1 MPGQARH
8 DNPHFV
14 IPAKAGIQIF
24 TKRSNMNE
32 ATIDN
37 LYERQFLSELDY
49 RFARFIGRL
58 DGTND
63 APLLLAASLV
73 SRYRGE
79 GHICID
85 LAELAGKPIELEE
98 SEPLTCPPL
107 KSWLKTLEKSPVVG
121 RPGDV
126 KPLIID
132 SARLYLFRYW
142 NYETRLAHALKNM
155 ANARIET
162 FDEPQLK
169 KSLDRI
175 FPRPEGDGKKETDWQ
190 KVAVFFSLRNR
201 LCIISGGPGTGKTF
215 TVAKILALLYEHSG
229 NDRLNIALT
238 APTGKAAA
246 RLQEAIKEA
255 KATLN
260 CSEAVKAAIPEE
272 ASTLHRLLK
281 TIPYSP
287 YFRFNEDNLLPY
299 DVVVIDEA
307 SMVDLAL
314 FSKLTQALRPQSRL
328 ILLGDK
334 DQLASVEAGSVLG
347 DICDTGNVHRFS
359 EAFID
364 VCRRV
369 TGEIFTENHS
379 VPTSE
384 SISDCIVQLTRSYRF
399 DETSGI
405 HAVSRA
411 VNAGEYDNTLDLI
424 KKGTYGDIHWKN
436 LPRPDELLG
445 HLEDWITGRYDVYL
459 KAADPVEAFDLFS
472 RSRILCALREG
483 PYGIHNL
490 NILIERI
497 MQKKGLIE
505 RSGRWYPGRPVII
518 TRNDY
523 NLRLFNGDIGIAM
536 QTQESDGELRVFFSG
551 TEGSLRSFPPLRLP
565 DHETVY
571 AMTVHKS
578 QGSEFNEILFVTPDR
593 DTQVLTRELIYTA
606 ITRARE
612 RVYVWGSEEVFLNA
626 IQRKIQRSSGL
637 RENLWTCHRC
647 GN

>member
-1 MPGQARH
+1 
-8 DNPHFV
+8 
-14 IPAKAGIQIF
+14 
-24 TKRSNMNE
+24 MNE

-58 DGTND
+58 DGSND
-63 APLLLAASLV
+63 PLLLLAASLV

-85 LAELAGKPIELEE
+85 LAELAGKPTEFEE
-98 SEPLTCPPL
+98 SEALTCPPL
-107 KSWLKTLEKSPVVG
+107 KAWLKTLEKSPVVG
-121 RPGDV
+121 RPGDI
-126 KPLIID
+126 KPLILD
-132 SARLYLFRYW
+132 GVRLYLFRYW

-169 KSLDRI
+169 KSFDRI
-175 FPRPEGDGKKETDWQ
+175 FPRIDGDGKKETDWQ
-190 KVAVFFSLRNR
+190 KVAVFSSLRNR

-215 TVAKILALLYEHSG
+215 TVAKILALIIEQSG
-229 NDRLNIALT
+229 NDTLNIALT

-287 YFRFNEDNLLPY
+287 YFRFSEDNPLPY

-369 TGEIFTENHS
+369 TGENFTENHS
-379 VPTSE
+379 FPTSE
-384 SISDCIVQLTRSYRF
+384 NISDCIVQLTRSYRF

-411 VNAGEYDNTLDLI
+411 VNAGEADNTLDFI
-424 KKGTYGDIHWKN
+424 KKGTYGDIHWRN
-436 LPRPDELLG
+436 LPRPDELIRY
-445 HLEDWITGRYDVYL
+445 LEDWITGRYDVYL

-505 RSGRWYPGRPVII
+505 RSGRWYPGRPVMI

-536 QTQESDGELRVFFSG
+536 QTQGSDGELRVFFSG

-578 QGSEFNEILFVTPDR
+578 QGSEFDEILFVTPDR
-593 DTQVLTRELIYTA
+593 DTRVMTRELIYTA

-612 RVYVWGSEEVFLNA
+612 KIQVWGKEDVFLTA
-626 IQRKIQRSSGL
+626 IQRRIHRSSGL
-637 RENLWTCHRC
+637 REALWGDR
-647 GN
+647 NF

>member
-1 MPGQARH
+1 M
-8 DNPHFV
+8 
-14 IPAKAGIQIF
+14 K
-24 TKRSNMNE
+24 E
-32 ATIDN
+32 ATIDR
-37 LYERQFLSELDY
+37 LYKIKFLSELDY

-58 DGTND
+58 DGSND
-63 APLLLAASLV
+63 ALLLLAASLV

-85 LAELAGKPIELEE
+85 LAELAGTSIDLEE
-98 SEPLTCPPL
+98 SEPLSCPPL

-126 KPLIID
+126 KPLILD
-132 SARLYLFRYW
+132 GARLYLFRYW
-142 NYETRLAHALKNM
+142 DYETHLAHALKNM

-175 FPRPEGDGKKETDWQ
+175 FSRTNDDEIKEMDWQ
-190 KVAVFFSLRNR
+190 KVAAFTSLRNR
-201 LCIISGGPGTGKTF
+201 LCVISGGPGTGKTF
-215 TVAKILALLYEHSG
+215 AVAKILALLFEHSG
-229 NDRLNIALT
+229 NDTLNIALT

-287 YFRFNEDNLLPY
+287 YFRFNEENPLPY

-347 DICDTGNVHRFS
+347 DICDTGNVHQFS
-359 EAFID
+359 PSFID
-364 VCRRV
+364 VCRRL
-369 TGEIFTENHS
+369 TGENFTENHS
-379 VPTSE
+379 GSTSQN
-384 SISDCIVQLTRSYRF
+384 ISDCIVQLTRSYRF
-399 DETSGI
+399 DKTSGI
-405 HAVSRA
+405 HAVSQS
-411 VNAGEYDNTLDLI
+411 VNAGEADNTLDLL
-424 KKGTYGDIHWKN
+424 KKGTYGDIHWRN
-436 LPRPDELLG
+436 LPRPDEMLG
-445 HLEDWITGRYDVYL
+445 YLEDWITGKYDVYL
-459 KAADPVEAFDLFS
+459 KAADPLKAFDLFS
-472 RSRILCALREG
+472 RCRILTALREG
-483 PYGIHNL
+483 PYGFHNL

-505 RSGRWYPGRPVII
+505 RSGRWYPGRPVMI

-536 QTQESDGELRVFFSG
+536 ETQGSDGELRVFFPG
-551 TEGSLRSFPPLRLP
+551 TDASLRSFPPLRLP

-578 QGSEFNEILFVTPDR
+578 QGSEFDEILFITPDR
-593 DTQVLTRELIYTA
+593 NTQVGTRELIYTA

-612 RVYVWGSEEVFLNA
+612 KIHVWGKEDVFLTA
-626 IQRKIQRSSGL
+626 IQRRIHRSSGL
-637 RENLWTCHRC
+637 REALWEQPEILA
-647 GN
+647 

>member
-1 MPGQARH
+1 
-8 DNPHFV
+8 
-14 IPAKAGIQIF
+14 
-24 TKRSNMNE
+24 MNE

-63 APLLLAASLV
+63 ALLLLAASLV

-79 GHICID
+79 GHICVD
-85 LAELAGKPIELEE
+85 LAERAGKPIEHEE
-98 SEPLTCPPL
+98 SETLTCPPL
-107 KSWLKTLEKSPVVG
+107 KDWLKTLEKSSVVG
-121 RPGDV
+121 RPDDV
-126 KPLIID
+126 KPLILD
-132 SARLYLFRYW
+132 GARLYLFRYW
-142 NYETRLAHALKNM
+142 DYEKRLAHALKNM
-155 ANARIET
+155 ANARIKT

-175 FPRPEGDGKKETDWQ
+175 FPHTEGDRKKETDWQ
-190 KVAVFFSLRNR
+190 KVAAFSSLGNR
-201 LCIISGGPGTGKTF
+201 LCVISGGPGTGKTF
-215 TVAKILALLYEHSG
+215 TVAKILALLVEQSG
-229 NDRLNIALT
+229 NDTLNIALA

-255 KATLN
+255 KTTLN
-260 CSEAVKAAIPEE
+260 CSDAVKAAIPEE
-272 ASTLHRLLK
+272 ASTIHRLLK

-287 YFRFNEDNLLPY
+287 YFRFNEENPLPY

-314 FSKLTQALRPQSRL
+314 FSKLTKALRPQSRL

-359 EAFID
+359 QAFID

-369 TGEIFTENHS
+369 TGENFTENHS
-379 VPTSE
+379 GPTSE
-384 SISDCIVQLTRSYRF
+384 NTSDCIVQLTRSYRF
-399 DETSGI
+399 DKTSGI

-411 VNAGEYDNTLDLI
+411 VKAGEADDTLDLI

-436 LPRPDELLG
+436 LPRPDELLRY
-445 HLEDWITGRYDVYL
+445 LEDWITGRYDVYL
-459 KAADPVEAFDLFS
+459 KAADPLKAFDHFS
-472 RSRILCALREG
+472 RSRILTALREG
-483 PYGIHNL
+483 PYGVHNL
-490 NILIERI
+490 NFLIERI
-497 MQKKGLIE
+497 MHKKGLIE
-505 RSGRWYPGRPVII
+505 RSGRWYPGRPVMI

-536 QTQESDGELRVFFSG
+536 ETNGSDGELRVFFPG
-551 TEGSLRSFPPLRLP
+551 TEEPLRSFPPLRLP

-578 QGSEFNEILFVTPDR
+578 QGSEFDEVLFITPDR
-593 DTQVLTRELIYTA
+593 DTQVMTRELIYTA
-606 ITRARE
+606 VTRAKKKIQ
-612 RVYVWGSEEVFLNA
+612 VWGKEDVFLTA
-626 IQRKIQRSSGL
+626 IQRRIHRSSGL
-637 RENLWTCHRC
+637 REALWGDRNL
-647 GN
+647 

>member
-1 MPGQARH
+1 M
-8 DNPHFV
+8 
-14 IPAKAGIQIF
+14 K
-24 TKRSNMNE
+24 E
-32 ATIDN
+32 ATIDR
-37 LYERQFLSELDY
+37 LYEIEFLSELDY

-63 APLLLAASLV
+63 APLFLAASLV

-107 KSWLKTLEKSPVVG
+107 KVWLKTLNKSPVVG

-126 KPLIID
+126 KPLILEG
-132 SARLYLFRYW
+132 ARLYLFRYW
-142 NYETRLAHALKNM
+142 NYETRLAHTLKNM

-169 KSLDRI
+169 KTFDRV

-190 KVAVFFSLRNR
+190 KVAVFSSLRNR

-215 TVAKILALLYEHSG
+215 TVAKILALLVEQSG
-229 NDRLNIALT
+229 NDTLNIALT

-260 CSEAVKAAIPEE
+260 CSEAIKAAIPDE

-287 YFRFNEDNLLPY
+287 YFRFSEDNPLPY

-314 FSKLTQALRPQSRL
+314 FSKLTQSLRPQSRL

-359 EAFID
+359 QAFID
-364 VCRRV
+364 ACRRV
-369 TGEIFTENHS
+369 TGENFTENNS

-411 VNAGEYDNTLDLI
+411 VNAGEADNTLDLI
-424 KKGTYGDIHWKN
+424 KKETCGDIQWRN
-436 LPRPDELLG
+436 LPRPDDLIRY
-445 HLEDWITGRYDVYL
+445 LEDWITGRYDVYL

-505 RSGRWYPGRPVII
+505 RSGRWYPGRPVMI

-536 QTQESDGELRVFFSG
+536 ETQGSDGELRVFFSG

-578 QGSEFNEILFVTPDR
+578 QGSEFDEILFVTPDR
-593 DTQVLTRELIYTA
+593 DTQVMTRELIYTA

-612 RVYVWGSEEVFLNA
+612 KIQVWGKEDVFLTA
-626 IQRKIQRSSGL
+626 IQRRIHRSSGL
-637 RENLWTCHRC
+637 REALWEQPEILA
-647 GN
+647 

>member
-1 MPGQARH
+1 
-8 DNPHFV
+8 
-14 IPAKAGIQIF
+14 
-24 TKRSNMNE
+24 MNE

-63 APLLLAASLV
+63 ALLLLAASLV
-73 SRYRGE
+73 SRYRGD

-85 LAELAGKPIELEE
+85 LAELSGKPIELGE
-98 SEPLTCPPL
+98 SGPRTCPPL
-107 KSWLKTLEKSPVVG
+107 KDWLKALEKSPVVG
-121 RPGDV
+121 SPGDV
-126 KPLIID
+126 KPLILD
-132 SARLYLFRYW
+132 GARLYLFRYW
-142 NYETRLAHALKNM
+142 DYETGLAHALKNM
-155 ANARIET
+155 TNARIET
-162 FDEPQLK
+162 FDEPKLK
-169 KSLDRI
+169 NCVDRI
-175 FPRPEGDGKKETDWQ
+175 FPRTNDDEKKEMDWQ
-190 KVAVFFSLRNR
+190 KVAAFSSLRNR
-201 LCIISGGPGTGKTF
+201 LCVISGGPGTGKTF
-215 TVAKILALLYEHSG
+215 TVAKILALLVEQSG
-229 NDRLNIALT
+229 NDTLNIALT

-260 CSEAVKAAIPEE
+260 CSDAVKAAIPEE

-287 YFRFNEDNLLPY
+287 YFRFNVDNPLPY

-359 EAFID
+359 QAFID

-369 TGEIFTENHS
+369 TGENFTENHS
-379 VPTSE
+379 GPTSE
-384 SISDCIVQLTRSYRF
+384 SISDCIVQFTRSYRF
-399 DETSGI
+399 HETSGI

-411 VNAGEYDNTLDLI
+411 VNAGEDDNTLDLI
-424 KKGTYGDIHWKN
+424 KKGTYGDIHWRN
-436 LPRPDELLG
+436 LPRPNELLRY
-445 HLEDWITGRYDVYL
+445 LEDWITGRYDVYL
-459 KAADPVEAFDLFS
+459 KAADPLKALDHFS
-472 RSRILCALREG
+472 RSRILTALREG
-483 PYGIHNL
+483 PYGVHNL
-490 NILIERI
+490 NFMIERI
-497 MQKKGLIE
+497 MHKKGLIE
-505 RSGRWYPGRPVII
+505 RIGRWYSGRPVMI

-536 QTQESDGELRVFFSG
+536 ETDGRDGELRVFFPG
-551 TEGSLRSFPPLRLP
+551 TEGPLRSFPPLRLP

-578 QGSEFNEILFVTPDR
+578 QGSEFDEVLFITPDR
-593 DTQVLTRELIYTA
+593 DTQVMTRELIYTA
-606 ITRARE
+606 VTRAKKKIQ
-612 RVYVWGSEEVFLNA
+612 VWGKEDVFLTA
-626 IQRKIQRSSGL
+626 IQRRIHRSSGL
-637 RENLWTCHRC
+637 REALWGDRTL
-647 GN
+647 